1 MTRELSY
8 CECEC
13 GQRFQV
19 LNAQKDA
26 WDERATMEAA
36 YLHYVTCGIALE
48 EAPQLIVEMARTF
61 IARSWNLPTLP
72 SPMNLPSQGG
82 GRK

>member
-13 GQRFQV
+13 GKRFQV
-19 LNAQKDA
+19 LKAPGDA

-36 YLHYVTCGIALE
+36 YLHYVTCAVALQ
-48 EAPQLIVEMARTF
+48 EAPQLIVEMAKTF
-61 IARSWNLPTLP
+61 IARSWTLPTLP
-72 SPMNLPSQGG
+72 RPKVPPSQGG
-82 GRK
+82 RK